1 MTRPPRRGPRSAI
14 IERAL
19 AEAGFALTDV
29 VRTRIFV
36 TDIATA
42 GEVTAVHGAIF
53 GEIRPAATLV
63 GVGAL
68 IDPSLLVEIE
78 AEARRG

>member
-1 MTRPPRRGPRSAI
+1 MTRPPRPAPRSAI